1 MTWVSGRHGAR
12 PMASSSP
19 RSLLSVEE
27 RSRLDTYLDTLFEYN
42 ARMNLTAVKDKKEAE
57 ERHIEDSLALLPIL
71 DSVSP
76 GGERGRP
83 KVIDVGTGAGLPGVV
98 VAVMR
103 ENWEVTLLDSLQK
116 RCKFL
121 SDVKERIG
129 LGNATVRWGRAED
142 VGRDQEEGREAYD
155 IAVARAVAELRVL
168 VELCAPMVRVGGHIV
183 AAKGPSPEEEIVA
196 AGNALEQLNCEVV
209 RVDDVPSFGAKGQRT
224 VVVIR
229 KVEETPEKFPRQP
242 GKPNKRPL

>member
-1 MTWVSGRHGAR
+1 M
-12 PMASSSP
+12 
-19 RSLLSVEE
+19 
-27 RSRLDTYLDTLFEYN
+27 
-42 ARMNLTAVKDKKEAE
+42 
-57 ERHIEDSLALLPIL
+57 
-71 DSVSP
+71 
-76 GGERGRP
+76 
-83 KVIDVGTGAGLPGVV
+83 
-98 VAVMR
+98 
-103 ENWEVTLLDSLQK
+103 
-116 RCKFL
+116 
-121 SDVKERIG
+121 
-129 LGNATVRWGRAED
+129 
-142 VGRDQEEGREAYD
+142 
-155 IAVARAVAELRVL
+155 VAELRVL